1 MATVGPIASLSVKPC
16 VAIGAGLMLS
26 RLRQLFGAAQPAPTA
41 AIPAGERVYA
51 VGDIHGCADLF
62 EALIAGIDADDAKR
76 GGAQTTV
83 ILLGDL
89 IDRGPNSAAVLR
101 LAREWQQR
109 RRVRILMG
117 NHEEMFLAAL
127 RKPSVMR
134 PFLRF
139 GGRET
144 LLSYPIDPA
153 AYTRAEIEEVMELAQ
168 AAIPQAD
175 LDFVA
180 SFEDQVTIGDYHFVH
195 AGVRPG
201 QPLDAQ
207 KTGDLRWI
215 REPFLDHTGDF
226 GAVVIHGHTITAK
239 ADVRTNRIGIDTGAY
254 SSGRLTALGLEG
266 TTRWLLT
273 AEASDGAIRVR
284 TGD

>member
-1 MATVGPIASLSVKPC
+1 MF
-16 VAIGAGLMLS
+16 S
-26 RLRQLFGAAQPAPTA
+26 RIKDIFGSAPSQSMPAL
-41 AIPAGERVYA
+41 PAGQRVYA
-51 VGDIHGCADLF
+51 VGDVHGRADLF
-62 EALIAGIDADDAKR
+62 AALAEAIEADHARRDESASL
-76 GGAQTTV
+76 V

-89 IDRGPNSAAVLR
+89 VDRGPDSASVLR
-101 LAREWQQR
+101 LAREWQAQR
-109 RRVRILMG
+109 PLRALMG

-168 AAIPQAD
+168 AAIPPAD

-201 QPLDAQ
+201 VALDAQ
-207 KTGDLRWI
+207 KIGDLRWI
-215 REPFLDHTGDF
+215 REPFLDHTEDF
-226 GAVVIHGHTITAK
+226 GAVVVHGHTITAK
-239 ADVRTNRIGIDTGAY
+239 PDFRANRIGIDTGAY
-254 SSGRLTALGLEG
+254 NSGRLTALGLEG

-273 AEASDGAIRVR
+273 AAASDGAVRVT

>member
-1 MATVGPIASLSVKPC
+1 MF
-16 VAIGAGLMLS
+16 S
-26 RLRQLFGAAQPAPTA
+26 RLRQIFGAAEPAPTA
-41 AIPAGERVYA
+41 AIPAGQRVYA
-51 VGDIHGCADLF
+51 VGDVHGCADLF
-62 EALIAGIDADDAKR
+62 EGLIAAIEADDANR
-76 GGAQTTV
+76 GAADTTV
-83 ILLGDL
+83 VLLGDL
-89 IDRGPNSAAVLR
+89 IDRGPDSAGVIR
-101 LAREWQQR
+101 LARDWQQR

-153 AYTRAEIEEVMELAQ
+153 EYTRADIDEVMTLAQ
-168 AAIPQAD
+168 AAIPAED
-175 LDFVA
+175 LAFVA

-201 QPLDAQ
+201 LPLEAQ
-207 KTGDLRWI
+207 KIGDLRWI

-226 GAVVIHGHTITAK
+226 GAVVVHGHTITDKPDFRA
-239 ADVRTNRIGIDTGAY
+239 NRIGVDTGAY

-273 AEASDGAIRVR
+273 AEASDDAVRVR
-284 TGD
+284 TED